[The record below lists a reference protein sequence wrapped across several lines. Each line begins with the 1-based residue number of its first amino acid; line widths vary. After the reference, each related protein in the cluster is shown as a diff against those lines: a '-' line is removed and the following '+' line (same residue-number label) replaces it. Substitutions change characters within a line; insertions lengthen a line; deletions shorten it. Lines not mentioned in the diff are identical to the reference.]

1 MGGVDR
7 LGVKWMEVDLGLYAS
22 NLQLIRRQS
31 GSEVMPVLKADA
43 YGHGAVALSRV
54 CEESGISTVVVASVD
69 EGVEL
74 RRQGFR
80 ADILVLG
87 NLPISC
93 ISELLNYRLTP
104 TLCDPHFVLEL
115 DRLSRSRGVVTGGH
129 LYVDTGMGRMGLG
142 LADSL
147 DWWRDLRCLS
157 HVQVRWAYSHFAVA
171 DEMDDVSDRFSAEQ
185 GAVLESFLMRSGS
198 GLSFHLANS
207 AAVLRSSAG
216 DGASWALGGAAV
228 RPGLLTYGVSPFGE
242 KMALEGLSPLM
253 RLCCRP
259 VMMKRMRK
267 GDSVGY
273 GRSYVLGEDANIMTL
288 PVGYGDGVPRSLG
301 QGFMVAVDGVRYPVV
316 GRVCMDMLMVD
327 MGDQDCGFDAEV
339 DVLGGAALDLLQWSE
354 MSGRLPYEILTGLG
368 PRWTKAYIKNGLLV
382 DVVKRS

>member
-1 MGGVDR
+1 
-7 LGVKWMEVDLGLYAS
+7 MEVDLGVYAS
-22 NLQLIRRQS
+22 NLKLIRRQS

-54 CEESGISTVVVASVD
+54 CEESDVSTVVVASVD

-80 ADILVLG
+80 ADILLLG

-93 ISELLNYRLTP
+93 IAELLNYRLTP
-104 TLCDPHFVLEL
+104 TLCDPYFVLEL
-115 DRLSRSRGVVTGGH
+115 DRLSRSRGVVTDGH
-129 LYVDTGMGRMGLG
+129 LYIDTGMGRMGLG
-142 LADSL
+142 LGDSL
-147 DWWRDLRCLS
+147 DWWRDLRGLT
-157 HVQVRWAYSHFAVA
+157 HVRVRWVYSHFAVA
-171 DEMDDVSDRFSAEQ
+171 DELDDVSDRFSAEQ
-185 GAVLESFLMRSGS
+185 WSVLEAFLARSGC
-198 GLSFHLANS
+198 GLSSHMANS
-207 AAVLRSSAG
+207 AALLRCNNS
-216 DGASWALGGAAV
+216 DEVPWAFGGAAV
-228 RPGLLTYGVSPFGE
+228 RPGLLTYGVSPLGGKVE
-242 KMALEGLSPLM
+242 MQGLSPLM

-259 VMMKRMRK
+259 VMVKRMKK

-301 QGFMVAVDGVRYPVV
+301 RGFVVALDGVRYPVV

-327 MGDQDCGFDAEV
+327 MGDQDCSFDAEV
-339 DVLGGAALDLLQWSE
+339 DVLGGAALDLLQWSD

-368 PRWTKAYIKNGLLV
+368 PRWTKAYIRNGLLV
-382 DVVKRS
+382 DVVKRT